1 MRFFALLI
9 FSFCLCLAARPL
21 DSGRAAT
28 STPSADSW
36 DSAEYEGESSEQ
48 NPEATQ
54 ESATMVVND
63 MLSQIQDLTKN
74 SKNMVGLTELLN
86 GADNNYS
93 LQAALLQ
100 VASAKKNTTIAKASF
115 LPRLDI
121 DYAYQYTYRSLQSA
135 RSTFGDNVMDFGQ
148 MGNYQN
154 QAASAR
160 FSLDLFSGFSTLNQ
174 IRERSATY
182 RSSIADAEHTKQQI
196 YLQVIQQYYS
206 YFNNLSQ
213 LLSLARQLEEVQSD
227 LKRVEQLYRSGLST
241 IDDMESLR
249 SQVSSSE
256 YQIASM
262 KLSVEEN
269 ILMLKY
275 LTNLEFDGLRREDIA
290 TPALKT
296 DIERA
301 DITSLKEQIKSL
313 KYQNKQLNYFPTITL
328 ADTYTWNVQKPAYVT
343 ATGANPFL
351 VIQFPTHSNVLSIT
365 ATLKLFDD
373 IGLTLQKQY
382 MKLNQLSQEKQLAYR
397 QAEKTKDE
405 ILYRRRLEVARSQIL
420 SSEASL
426 KSANISFDNV
436 RKRYNNQLV
445 NFTDYLRALSTKY
458 NAEATYNQALN
469 NYELQKANYIFYSG
483 QTIQEYVKK

>member
-21 DSGRAAT
+21 DSSRAAT
-28 STPSADSW
+28 STPPADSW

-48 NPEATQ
+48 EPTL
-54 ESATMVVND
+54 VVND

-74 SKNMVGLTELLN
+74 SKNMVGLTELLK
-86 GADNNYS
+86 GADDNYS

-100 VASAKKNTTIAKASF
+100 VASAKKNATIAKASF

-121 DYAYQYTYRSLQSA
+121 DYAYQYTYRSLQA
-135 RSTFGDNVMDFGQ
+135 LNGQFGSNDIMSFGQ

-154 QAASAR
+154 QAANAR

-182 RSSIADAEHTKQQI
+182 RSSIADAEYTKQQI

-256 YQIASM
+256 YQIADM
-262 KLSVEEN
+262 KQNVEEN

-290 TPALKT
+290 TPALKA

-328 ADTYTWNVQKPAYVT
+328 ADTYTWNVQKPAYIT
-343 ATGANPFL
+343 APGASSFL
-351 VIQFPTHSNVLSIT
+351 AMQFPTHSNVLSVT
-365 ATLKLFDD
+365 ATLKLFDN

-382 MKLNQLSQEKQLAYR
+382 TKLNQLAQEKQLAYK

-405 ILYRRRLEVARSQIL
+405 ILYRRKLEVARSQIL

-483 QTIQEYVKK
+483 QAIQEYVKK